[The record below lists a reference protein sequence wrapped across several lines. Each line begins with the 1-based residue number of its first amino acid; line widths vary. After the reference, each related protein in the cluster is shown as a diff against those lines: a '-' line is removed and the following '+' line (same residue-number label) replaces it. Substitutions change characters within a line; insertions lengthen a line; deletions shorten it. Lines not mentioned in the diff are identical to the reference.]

1 MHIALEAE
9 RHQRSLRFNVAGSC
23 RSMKTLLSP
32 WYPSQLAELQEE
44 KDAGTDYGH
53 IRGALF
59 WELSGL
65 GAYQFA
71 HVEACTFW
79 EYQRQGCSYVPCF
92 LLGLKEVSWPGQ
104 DAKNSVGGQQVK
116 RQISWIF
123 GPRDRNCVWTDI
135 VPCTLKGCRP
145 PPTTP
150 AQWREPV
157 LSWSQGIL
165 GYILWVC
172 TYATMVPV
180 GRTWP

>member
-1 MHIALEAE
+1 MPRGTFASCGMHIALEAE

-71 HVEACTFW
+71 HVEASPHFGNT
-79 EYQRQGCSYVPCF
+79 SAKDAHISHVF

-104 DAKNSVGGQQVK
+104 DAKK
-116 RQISWIF
+116 L
-123 GPRDRNCVWTDI
+123 P
-135 VPCTLKGCRP
+135 
-145 PPTTP
+145 
-150 AQWREPV
+150 
-157 LSWSQGIL
+157 
-165 GYILWVC
+165 WVDSK
-172 TYATMVPV
+172 
-180 GRTWP
+180 